1 MSDRPGRSRR
11 SPARPKLRNQ
21 ILFVFGIL
29 VLAAGAFY
37 TALVVATQIER
48 IFFPGNPINLG
59 TLARLPGI
67 QSSDSGSTDI
77 GGGRINILVMGID
90 RRPYEG
96 NILTRSDTM
105 FVVTVDPSAKTAR
118 GLAMPR
124 DLFVD
129 IPTKSGGSFKE
140 RINTALEYGETSGYS
155 GGGPGLAKATV
166 ERLLGLKINH
176 YVIIDFTG
184 FKDVVDLLGGIDV
197 DVPTAIKDPTYSE
210 TERLGDFYPCVFD
223 VGIHHMNGSDALC
236 YARTR
241 FNNSDLDRIQ
251 RQQRVIFAVMD
262 RASQLKL
269 LSDPTNVTS
278 LWKRYK
284 SAVITDISDFQVP
297 GFARLAAQ
305 IDTDHLAFLSL
316 GAATIPYTTPQ
327 GAAVLLPSQAGIKQ
341 IVEALMSDQRLDQ
354 ENATVEVQNGTAK
367 AGQEAKI
374 VDYLAN
380 QGLSLASVKAAPAV
394 AIAHPKTEIIDFG
407 GKTYTSQRIASLLGL
422 TPVSVRPST
431 EADATLRTIGAADI
445 LVIVGDDARIDTR
458 AVYSP

>member
-1 MSDRPGRSRR
+1 MPDRPRR
-11 SPARPKLRNQ
+11 RASSPARPKLRNQ

-59 TLARLPGI
+59 GLAKLPGV
-67 QSSDSGSTDI
+67 QSSDSPSTDI
-77 GGGRINILVMGID
+77 GGGRINVLVMGLD

-96 NILTRSDTM
+96 NTLTRSDTM

-129 IPTKSGGSFKE
+129 IPTKSGGSFKQ
-140 RINTALEYGETSGYS
+140 RINTALEYGEVQGYP
-155 GGGPGLAKATV
+155 GGGPALAKATV
-166 ERLLGLKINH
+166 ERLLGIKINH

-184 FKDVVDLLGGIDV
+184 FKEIIDLLGGIDV
-197 DVPTAIKDPTYSE
+197 DVPAAVNDPYYSE
-210 TERLGDFYPCVFD
+210 TERLFDYYPCIFK

-236 YARTR
+236 YSRTR
-241 FNNSDLDRIQ
+241 FNNSDLERIQ

-269 LSDPTNVTS
+269 LGDPTNVLS

-284 SAVITDISDFQVP
+284 SAVITDINDLQVP

-316 GAATIPYTTPQ
+316 GAATVPYTTPD

-341 IVEALMSDQRLDQ
+341 IVEALLSDQRLQQ
-354 ENATVEVQNGTAK
+354 EAATIEVQNGVDK
-367 AGQEAKI
+367 SGQATRAT
-374 VDYLAN
+374 DYLTSF
-380 QGLSLASVKAAPAV
+380 GLTPASVKAVQTTSLANAR
-394 AIAHPKTEIIDFG
+394 TEIIDFG
-407 GKTYTSQRIASLLGL
+407 GKGYTAGWIASLLGL
-422 TPVSVRPST
+422 APKSVRKST
-431 EADATLRTIGAADI
+431 DADAGLRTVAGADI
-445 LVIVGDDARIDTR
+445 LVILGDDAKVD
-458 AVYSP
+458 ASAFGSP

>member
-1 MSDRPGRSRR
+1 MSDRPRR
-11 SPARPKLRNQ
+11 SPRPPVRPKLRNQ
-21 ILFVFGIL
+21 VLFVFGIL

-59 TLARLPGI
+59 TLAKLPGI
-67 QSSDSGSTDI
+67 QGGTSDEDV

-96 NILTRSDTM
+96 NALTRSDTM
-105 FVVTVDPSAKTAR
+105 FVVTVDPSSKTAR

-140 RINTALEYGETSGYS
+140 RINTALEYGEVQGYP
-155 GGGPGLAKATV
+155 GGGPALAKVTV
-166 ERLLGLKINH
+166 EKLLGMKINH

-184 FKDVVDLLGGIDV
+184 FKEVVDLLGGIDV
-197 DVPTAIKDPTYSE
+197 DVPTALKDPTYSE
-210 TERLGDFYPCVFD
+210 TERLGDFYPCNFP
-223 VGIHHMNGSDALC
+223 VGLHHMNGSDALC
-236 YARTR
+236 YARSR
-241 FNNSDLDRIQ
+241 YNNSDLDRIQ

-269 LSDPTNVTS
+269 LTDPSNVAS

-284 SAVITDISDFQVP
+284 STVITDINDLQVP
-297 GFARLAAQ
+297 GFARLASQ

-327 GAAVLLPSQAGIKQ
+327 GAAVLLPSQAGVKQ

-354 ENATVEVQNGTAK
+354 EKAMVEVQNGTTR
-367 AGQEAKI
+367 AGQEART

-380 QGLSLASVKAAPAV
+380 QGLSLTSVKASIDAAPAHV
-394 AIAHPKTEIIDFG
+394 KTEIIDFG
-407 GKTYTSQRIASLLGL
+407 GKTYTAQRIASLLGL
-422 TPVSVRPST
+422 NASSVRPST
-431 EADATLRTIGAADI
+431 EADVAVRTINNADI
-445 LVIVGDDARIDTR
+445 VVIVGEDARIDTS
-458 AVYSP
+458 AVTSP